1 MSPYVFK
8 GKVHEVG
15 KLLTFQSGFAKRSLV
30 LVEDPNAQYKNY
42 AVFDFLKT
50 KNGDGTQELNRL
62 VEGMTVEVKFYT
74 QANESK
80 KNPGSWFCSNRGVEL
95 KVVGEQVEIPT
106 SQKSVPPPAEPPA
119 SVSMDDDPDDFPF

>member
-1 MSPYVFK
+1 MSPYTFK

-15 KLLTFQSGFAKRSLV
+15 KLQTFQSGFAKRSLV
-30 LVEDPNAQYKNY
+30 LVEDPNAKYPNY

-50 KNGDGTQELNRL
+50 KNGDGTLELNKL

-80 KNPGSWFCSNRGVEL
+80 KTNGMWFCSNRGVEI

-106 SQKSVPPPAEPPA
+106 TRKPVPPPAEPPA
-119 SVSMDDDPDDFPF
+119 SVSMDDMPDDMPF

>member
-8 GKVHEVG
+8 GKVHQVG
-15 KLLTFQSGFAKRSLV
+15 KLQTFPSGFAKRSLV
-30 LVEDPNAQYKNY
+30 LVEDPTADYPNY

-50 KNGDGTQELNRL
+50 KNGDGTMELNRL

-80 KNPGSWFCSNRGVEL
+80 KYPGSWFCSNRGASV
-95 KVVGEQVEIPT
+95 KVVGEQVELPT
-106 SQKSVPPPAEPPA
+106 TTKPVQPPAQPPA
-119 SVSMDDDPDDFPF
+119 SVAADDDDQMPF